1 MKERI
6 AAEYRIDRSS
16 RDLAVVWQST
26 NKLRVHY
33 RRGLRLHRQPGNNK
47 NVLIFRPSLY
57 NDDNDDDVEE
67 LDNTL
72 KVVCSRVRCLY
83 ERFWIH
89 VISRNTRTL
98 FRRFVGFF
106 GYASNSSRNRV
117 EFVRHWRPFST
128 TSRIPNSKRSIHPFL
143 SNRPKDNICK
153 HICVQASM
161 KVFRD
166 SRTHIAIPSR

>member
-6 AAEYRIDRSS
+6 AAEYRIDRFS

-26 NKLRVHY
+26 NKLCVHY
-33 RRGLRLHRQPGNNK
+33 RRRLRPHHQPENNK

-83 ERFWIH
+83 ERFCIH

-98 FRRFVGFF
+98 FRRFVRFLRLRVE
-106 GYASNSSRNRV
+106 SVSKSSRICPPLTSLFYHLAHS
-117 EFVRHWRPFST
+117 EFQAIHPSLPFES
-128 TSRIPNSKRSIHPFL
+128 SKR
-143 SNRPKDNICK
+143 
-153 HICVQASM
+153 
-161 KVFRD
+161 
-166 SRTHIAIPSR
+166 

>member
-6 AAEYRIDRSS
+6 AAEYRIDRFS

-26 NKLRVHY
+26 NKLCVHY
-33 RRGLRLHRQPGNNK
+33 RRRLRLHRQPENNK

-57 NDDNDDDVEE
+57 NDDNDDNVEE

-83 ERFWIH
+83 ERFCIH

-98 FRRFVGFF
+98 FRRFAGLF
-106 GYASNSSRNRV
+106 GYASNPSRNRV

-128 TSRIPNSKRSIHPFL
+128 ASRIRNSNRSIHPFL
-143 SNRPKDNICK
+143 SNRPKDNIRER
-153 HICVQASM
+153 ICV
-161 KVFRD
+161 
-166 SRTHIAIPSR
+166 